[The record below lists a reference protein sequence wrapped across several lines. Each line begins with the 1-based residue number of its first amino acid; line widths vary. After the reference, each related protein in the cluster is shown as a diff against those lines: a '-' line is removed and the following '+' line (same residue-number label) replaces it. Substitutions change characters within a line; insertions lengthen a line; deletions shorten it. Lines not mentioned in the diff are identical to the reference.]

1 MTAEPFVPP
10 KHDYTSLDR
19 VVQGCRGCPLY
30 MDATQA
36 VFGEGPTPSR
46 LMLIGE
52 QPGDQEDLAGHPFV
66 GPAGRILDQ
75 ALSAAGIDRSTVY
88 LTNAVKHFKW
98 TRAKTGNRRLHA
110 KPARAEVVAC
120 QPWLIAEIDAVS
132 PEVLVCLGATA
143 AQSLMGT
150 SFRITQS
157 RGKLFDFSDRRL
169 MATLHPSAVLR
180 MKSREERHAALDMLI
195 QDLKLVA

>member
-10 KHDYTSLDR
+10 KHDYASLDR
-19 VVQGCRGCPLY
+19 TVQGCRGCPLY
-30 MDATQA
+30 IDATQA

-52 QPGDQEDLAGHPFV
+52 QPGDQEDVSGHPFV

-75 ALSAAGIDRSTVY
+75 ALSAAGIERSTVY

-98 TRAKTGNRRLHA
+98 TRARTGNRRLHA

-143 AQSLMGT
+143 AQSLMGS

-157 RGKLFDFSDRRL
+157 RGQLFEFSGRRL

-180 MKSREERHAALDMLI
+180 MRSREERHEALDMLI
-195 QDLKLVA
+195 KDLKLVA